1 MEINNND
8 ELIEIIGEEFLWE
21 IVGNYVE
28 THLELLKEAM
38 RPLGYIDYN
47 DVQKI
52 TFAEVRESDEF
63 IVNGFNAKD
72 GILTVNYEMPAGIL
86 TENDDGSV
94 CFHVTTWC
102 SGTIDIPDINSFDWN
117 SIDFDN
123 ANSRGYLLP
132 YHNVLKKITGLVKR
146 ITLCYEE
153 IEADDLNA

>member
-8 ELIEIIGEEFLWE
+8 QLIETIGEEFLWT
-21 IVGNYVE
+21 IVSNYVE

-38 RPLGYIDYN
+38 KPLGYIDHN
-47 DVQKI
+47 DVEKI
-52 TFAEVRESDEF
+52 TFAEVHVSDEF
-63 IVNGFNAKD
+63 IVNGFNVKD

-102 SGTIDIPDINSFDWN
+102 SGTIDIPDIDSFDWN

-123 ANSRGYLLP
+123 ANSRGYLIP
-132 YHNVLKKITGLVKR
+132 YNNALKKITDLVKR